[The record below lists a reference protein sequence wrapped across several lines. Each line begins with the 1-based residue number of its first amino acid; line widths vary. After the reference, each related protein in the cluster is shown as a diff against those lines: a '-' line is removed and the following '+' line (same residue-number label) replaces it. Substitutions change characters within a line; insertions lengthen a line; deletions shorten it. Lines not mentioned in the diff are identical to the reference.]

1 MTAPEKGGLAGAL
14 ARVQAKLPKVGKD
27 NTADAGQYS
36 YRYADLAD
44 ITEALFPVLA
54 GEGLSFTALP
64 TLDSDGR
71 FVLEYALLHQDGESR
86 EGRYPLANGNPQ
98 AMGSSITYARRY
110 ALCAVTGLAP
120 GADDDDGAA
129 AAEQQRQYEQQQRR
143 ERAQQNRRQTE
154 TPKSEADQIRDAI
167 REFALGR
174 ADRGWRLDTVAA
186 EYAKEFPGR
195 TLRGETDTDALNVFF
210 ANLQVEAQR
219 EDDQL
224 QAGEP
229 S

>member
-1 MTAPEKGGLAGAL
+1 MTAPEKGGLAAAL
-14 ARVQAKLPKVGKD
+14 ARVQAKLPRVDKG

-44 ITEALFPVLA
+44 ITEALMPVLA

-71 FVLEYALLHQDGESR
+71 FILEYALLHQDGESR

-120 GADDDDGAA
+120 GADDDDGVA

-143 ERAQQNRRQTE
+143 ERAQQNRPQP
-154 TPKSEADQIRDAI
+154 PKSEADQIRDAI
-167 REFALGR
+167 REFATE
-174 ADRGWRLDTVAA
+174 RGWRLDTVAA
-186 EYAKEFPGR
+186 EYTKEYPGR
-195 TLRGETDTDALNVFF
+195 TLRAETDIDALNAFF
-210 ANLQVEAQR
+210 TNLQLEAQR
-219 EDDQL
+219 EDDGQ
-224 QAGEP
+224 QGGEAP
-229 S
+229 